1 MYYIMSQYISPN
13 STACI
18 KQAMSVLFS
27 FHYPGKKK
35 KNSTNTQFPN
45 QAKH

>member
-1 MYYIMSQYISPN
+1 MSQYISPN

-35 KNSTNTQFPN
+35 NTLHK
-45 QAKH
+45 AWISEAERGARG